1 MQGMHGYYFIKTVAM
16 LKWGCSVYVSL
27 IFVALVFFFMY
38 TVWIVPPPVTVAART
53 HYKTH

>member
-1 MQGMHGYYFIKTVAM
+1 MHGYYFIKTVAM